1 MKRGLYRKLAWIGI
15 GKNRRLY
22 TPYILTCTGMV
33 MMYYIV
39 LFLSKSPLLDQMSGG
54 GTISGMLGFGSWVIA
69 VFALIFLFYTNSFL
83 VRRRK
88 KEFGLYNILGMG
100 KRSIAGILCWETLMI
115 AGIAFLA
122 GSVSGIALSKLAE
135 LGLVNIIH
143 GQVNYSVS
151 VSFGALAQTF
161 LMFAGIFLLIFLNT
175 LRQIHASSPMA
186 LLRSE
191 NSGEKPPKANWILG
205 ISGVL
210 LLAAAYYL
218 AVTIKDPVT
227 AFVMFFAAVLMVIAG
242 TYLLFIAGSVVFCRA
257 LQKNKNYYYKPNHFV
272 SVSSMVYRMRRNG
285 AGLASICILG
295 TMVLVMISSTACL
308 YIGAEDSLRTRY
320 PREITADIC
329 LNDTA
334 HMRSENIDHLRAV
347 ITETAKKNGTG
358 QINVM
363 DYRTAS
369 CVGILKEGRLKT
381 DISAVTDFD
390 AETYGDICRVYMVPL
405 EDYNRM
411 TGTNEILDRDQVL
424 LYSYRMEY
432 ESDSFA
438 VEGGNTYKIKRI
450 VDQFQL
456 SGNPA
461 MDMLPSVFVVL
472 PDLEEGIK
480 PLQAI
485 EDSDGDNT
493 LFLHW
498 FYGFDT
504 GIEDQKQQEVC
515 EKIHEQIRSLSMD
528 GRNGIYSYS
537 CESAAANRGDFYG
550 TFGGLFFLGL
560 LLSLVFIAAAVLII
574 YYKQISEGYEDQ
586 SRFEIMQKVGMTKKD
601 IRKSINSQLL
611 TVFFLP
617 LVMAGIHLAFAF
629 PMVRKLLMLFNL
641 VNLKL
646 FILVTLISFFV
657 FALCYTLVYRIT
669 SNAYYNIVSGV
680 KEDLR
685 V

>member
-191 NSGEKPPKANWILG
+191 NSGEKPPKANWIPG

-369 CVGILKEGRLKT
+369 CVGILKEG
-381 DISAVTDFD
+381 
-390 AETYGDICRVYMVPL
+390 
-405 EDYNRM
+405 
-411 TGTNEILDRDQVL
+411 
-424 LYSYRMEY
+424 
-432 ESDSFA
+432 
-438 VEGGNTYKIKRI
+438 
-450 VDQFQL
+450 
-456 SGNPA
+456 
-461 MDMLPSVFVVL
+461 
-472 PDLEEGIK
+472 
-480 PLQAI
+480 
-485 EDSDGDNT
+485 
-493 LFLHW
+493 
-498 FYGFDT
+498 
-504 GIEDQKQQEVC
+504 
-515 EKIHEQIRSLSMD
+515 
-528 GRNGIYSYS
+528 
-537 CESAAANRGDFYG
+537 
-550 TFGGLFFLGL
+550 
-560 LLSLVFIAAAVLII
+560 
-574 YYKQISEGYEDQ
+574 
-586 SRFEIMQKVGMTKKD
+586 
-601 IRKSINSQLL
+601 
-611 TVFFLP
+611 
-617 LVMAGIHLAFAF
+617 
-629 PMVRKLLMLFNL
+629 
-641 VNLKL
+641 
-646 FILVTLISFFV
+646 
-657 FALCYTLVYRIT
+657 
-669 SNAYYNIVSGV
+669 
-680 KEDLR
+680 
-685 V
+685 